1 MQVQTVYTS
10 HSFRSS
16 RAARLL
22 KFINWSEGVI
32 KYTGQ
37 YETCNLHLRNDNEHS
52 FSSSFPA
59 PFFFLH
65 QTLDVVAWLGP
76 ELILKQLII

>member
-16 RAARLL
+16 RAAHLV
-22 KFINWSEGVI
+22 KFINWSEEVI

-37 YETCNLHLRNDNEHS
+37 YETCNLYLPHNEMITS
-52 FSSSFPA
+52 ILSRLPFLLLSSSSIK
-59 PFFFLH
+59 H
-65 QTLDVVAWLGP
+65 
-76 ELILKQLII
+76 